1 MGGLLQPTAVKG
13 MCGHCRQ
20 DIRGTEGL
28 ERQRSCKSRNTQ
40 TLQTMN
46 IVQALKAIFDLLKK
60 NYETVSANN
69 KYLEKIYESLTT
81 NDISFTD
88 TPDEGETID

>member
-1 MGGLLQPTAVKG
+1 
-13 MCGHCRQ
+13 
-20 DIRGTEGL
+20 
-28 ERQRSCKSRNTQ
+28 
-40 TLQTMN
+40 MN

-88 TPDEGETID
+88 TPDGCETID